1 MEEIKDSEK
10 KRDMY
15 REMQRGAL
23 RQREIS

>member
-10 KRDMY
+10 KRHMY